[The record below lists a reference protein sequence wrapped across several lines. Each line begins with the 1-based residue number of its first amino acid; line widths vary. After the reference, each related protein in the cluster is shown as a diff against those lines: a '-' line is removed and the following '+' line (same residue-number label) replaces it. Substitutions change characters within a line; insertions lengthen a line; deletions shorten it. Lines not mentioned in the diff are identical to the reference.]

1 MKGRRA
7 RIAPV
12 VAAVLACAACVAP
25 APSTGAYQG
34 RAATSTA
41 DAMSAARTAVLAVET
56 FQRGNL
62 TRAALEVLLQES
74 EAALGSVAS
83 TFASLQPSDTTEADA
98 LRAEVGDLLADADDQ
113 AQDLRIAARRQDSA
127 GLTAGATALAATAD
141 DLESLHEE
149 LR

>member
-25 APSTGAYQG
+25 APSTSAYQG
-34 RAATSTA
+34 KAATSTA
-41 DAMSAARTAVLAVET
+41 AAQSAARTAVLAVET